1 MVAEEEAEPAAG
13 TELVVELE
21 ATVVPRVAT
30 VPVDLDVAAML
41 RTEGRSPAGQQHR
54 NNSERPHRRPPWG
67 RVAGA
72 PQNRKFSLNVRYLRN
87 PTTRDEAWRTP
98 GRVRRCWVA
107 FPVGTGDAQL
117 SPIAFDRLLALS
129 PSWQWGC

>member
-1 MVAEEEAEPAAG
+1 KGGALAPPAANAGGRLRQWPVYLEAERVAEEKPARPAG
-13 TELVVELE
+13 TELFVERE

-30 VPVDLDVAAML
+30 DPADLDVAAML

-107 FPVGTGDAQL
+107 FP
-117 SPIAFDRLLALS
+117 
-129 PSWQWGC
+129 